1 MICPKCGHE
10 SINGSKFCVKCGFN
24 FQEQPST
31 ITIDPQPVEIQPM
44 NNGGVNPSMPNETV
58 NVSNNM
64 NPGVVNSMP
73 SQEPVQ
79 PAAAALASNT
89 KVSFM
94 AYFYMIIAV
103 ILKPFTA
110 FKEES
115 EKLKDFKN
123 SAIIAGIVTV
133 IFTLISVVKMIW
145 SIVRVTDLDENFK
158 TVKVWAWENLKNVNF
173 FQVIGKYL
181 LIYVGIMLAI
191 ACVYYVA
198 GLIAKKQPNFAK
210 FLGISALG
218 VVPAY
223 LTITVLSPLFG
234 MMSYEVGMIVAVVG
248 IIYSFTIIYEGINNE
263 LQLEGNVKFYV
274 NAACLAIL
282 IIVGGYTAYKLVLGS
297 AINTI
302 TGIGNNLGGELDDL
316 YDMFN

>member
-10 SINGSKFCVKCGFN
+10 SINGSKFCVKCGYN
-24 FQEQPST
+24 FQEQPAT
-31 ITIDPQPVEIQPM
+31 VNIDPQPVEIQPM
-44 NNGGVNPSMPNETV
+44 NNGGVAPSMPNMNMGANAMPNGESVAKTAAP
-58 NVSNNM
+58 NN
-64 NPGVVNSMP
+64 S
-73 SQEPVQ
+73 
-79 PAAAALASNT
+79 AS
-89 KVSFM
+89 VSFM

-133 IFTLISVVKMIW
+133 VCTLISVIKTVW
-145 SIVRVTDLDENFK
+145 SVVRVQTYNDDFK
-158 TVKVWAWENLKNVNF
+158 LVKVWAWDNLKNVNF
-173 FQVIGKYL
+173 LKVVGKYL
-181 LIYVGIMLAI
+181 LVYVGIMLAI

-198 GLIAKKQPNFAK
+198 GLIVKKQPNFAK
-210 FLGISALG
+210 FLGICALG

-223 LTITVLSPLFG
+223 LGMIVLSPIVSL
-234 MMSYEVGMIVAVVG
+234 MSDKLGLVVAVVG
-248 IIYSFTIIYEGINNE
+248 FVYSFTIIYEGINNE
-263 LQLEGNVKFYV
+263 LQLEGNVKFYL

-282 IIVGGYTAYKLVLGS
+282 IIVGGYAAYKMLIATFTEAIGGGLTGGLG
-297 AINTI
+297 AD
-302 TGIGNNLGGELDDL
+302 LDDL